1 MAPVAKEFERIINTA
16 RERKKNEAL
25 ADKIFSKGRR
35 QSAPTNLKGAQ
46 PGGSLASR
54 VGVKKAQPQNKATVS
69 TQRRRATVPAGD
81 VNGEWTHDL
90 HNSVNRPSASSN
102 APLSSRITLPGAPKK
117 TAAAQKKATRLAAA
131 LDRMDTDDSVR
142 QQVNIV
148 KNGKSQKPDAGLTIR
163 GLAGPFA
170 VMGQNFAPGTT
181 AADVESAMTPV
192 GGEMVSCEVVK
203 TQPFMIIEM
212 VFASREGGERVIET
226 FNNKTVR
233 PSSPLF
239 YFTHDPSLL
248 TIPPSKADGR
258 ILKVYAKPGGY
269 KPSRDSASGRQSSHR
284 DQVVDGSMGFP
295 DNDLMDTENVPPST
309 RGNRLHYD
317 GGKNNSANN
326 KRGRG
331 FQKGSNINNNN
342 GGR

>member
-35 QSAPTNLKGAQ
+35 QSAPTNLKAAR

-54 VGVKKAQPQNKATVS
+54 VGVKKAQPQNKPTVS
-69 TQRRRATVPAGD
+69 AQRRRATIPSGD

-90 HNSVNRPSASSN
+90 HSSVNRPNTSSN
-102 APLSSRITLPGAPKK
+102 APLSSRITLPGAGAPKK
-117 TAAAQKKATRLAAA
+117 TAAQKKAARLAAA
-131 LDRMDTDDSVR
+131 VDRMDTDDSVR

-148 KNGKSQKPDAGLTIR
+148 KNGKPQRPDAGMTIR

-170 VMGQNFAPGTT
+170 VLGQNFAPGTT

-226 FNNKTVR
+226 FNNKT
-233 PSSPLF
+233 
-239 YFTHDPSLL
+239 
-248 TIPPSKADGR
+248 ADGR

-309 RGNRLHYD
+309 RGSRLHYD
-317 GGKNNSANN
+317 GGKNNNSAN

-331 FQKGSNINNNN
+331 FQKGSNNN
-342 GGR
+342 GR

>member
-90 HNSVNRPSASSN
+90 HSSVNRPNTSSN

-117 TAAAQKKATRLAAA
+117 TAAQRKAAKLTAA

-148 KNGKSQKPDAGLTIR
+148 RNGKAQRPDAGMTIR

-226 FNNKTVR
+226 FNNKT
-233 PSSPLF
+233 
-239 YFTHDPSLL
+239 
-248 TIPPSKADGR
+248 ADGR

-269 KPSRDSASGRQSSHR
+269 KPGRDSASGRQSSSRH

-317 GGKNNSANN
+317 GGKNNNSAN

-331 FQKGSNINNNN
+331 FQKGSNSN
-342 GGR
+342 GR